1 MTKFQA
7 LPGVEDVHDLHIWSI
22 SSNSISL
29 TCHIRVS
36 DDAVLFVC
44 AERRCAHV
52 PPHPAQLCL

>member
-1 MTKFQA
+1 MGEFQK

-36 DDAVLFVC
+36 YTAVICCDLL
-44 AERRCAHV
+44 
-52 PPHPAQLCL
+52 PAFLVF